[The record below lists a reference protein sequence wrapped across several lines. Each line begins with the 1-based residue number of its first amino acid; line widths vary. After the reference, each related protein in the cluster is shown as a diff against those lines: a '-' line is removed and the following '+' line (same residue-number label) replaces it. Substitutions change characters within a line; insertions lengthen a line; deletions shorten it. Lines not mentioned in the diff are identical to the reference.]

1 MHGNIMRARSIP
13 EERGVTAPT
22 LARRRR
28 TSPGR
33 IRVQAAR
40 ASTLGV
46 RTLRLRLRR
55 ELEEPR
61 RARGSPI
68 APVASRARPSRG
80 GALRVEHGP
89 SPTGPNRAEAKAL
102 ADNADLIVQVLSIRD
117 TTGELGW
124 SFRVSVRQLKQ
135 GRLIAELATSAEDP
149 EYEREFVATDSGFA
163 RRALDP
169 ADVGEKLARETLS
182 EIDQRARRGRR
193 APLRGDFCT
202 LSHSFSGRSISLR
215 VVPVELASFPRCRR
229 GAQGSSCFR
238 YLRDLS
244 IAATSRKNCSSV
256 GGSHASC
263 RSGRSVGWRCHAP
276 RLS

>member
-1 MHGNIMRARSIP
+1 MAPLEGVPADRALQPAWRAPFCEQLASRSREPAHQLARQCDRETLDPVTAPGRSAMHGNIMRARSIP

-40 ASTLGV
+40 ASTLGA

-117 TTGELGW
+117 TTGGARMVVPGLGAPAEAGTPHRGARDLGGG
-124 SFRVSVRQLKQ
+124 SGVRTRV
-135 GRLIAELATSAEDP
+135 
-149 EYEREFVATDSGFA
+149 
-163 RRALDP
+163 
-169 ADVGEKLARETLS
+169 
-182 EIDQRARRGRR
+182 
-193 APLRGDFCT
+193 RGD
-202 LSHSFSGRSISLR
+202 
-215 VVPVELASFPRCRR
+215 
-229 GAQGSSCFR
+229 
-238 YLRDLS
+238 
-244 IAATSRKNCSSV
+244 
-256 GGSHASC
+256 
-263 RSGRSVGWRCHAP
+263 
-276 RLS
+276 